1 MRAMMSPF
9 LGGRHAS
16 VCALD
21 HVELRQNGAGGLP
34 EVVQHRSG
42 AIHVNCALIHAPIG
56 LIPNPARK
64 HLLAHRPHADLSEN
78 PARNM
83 AVSPRADALDLRD
96 APLCDDRPQALP
108 APSLWPYSPR
118 NGLRQRPRREKQ

>member
-9 LGGRHAS
+9 LDGRHAS
-16 VCALD
+16 VCAVD

-34 EVVQHRSG
+34 EPVRHRSG

-56 LIPNPARK
+56 LIAMPRESILSHNGPDAG
-64 HLLAHRPHADLSEN
+64 LSEN
-78 PARNM
+78 PAKNTV
-83 AVSPRADALDLRD
+83 VSPRADAVDLRD
-96 APLCDDRPQALP
+96 APLCDHRPQALP

-118 NGLRQRPRREKQ
+118 NGLRQRPSLEK

>member
-1 MRAMMSPF
+1 
-9 LGGRHAS
+9 
-16 VCALD
+16 
-21 HVELRQNGAGGLP
+21 
-34 EVVQHRSG
+34 
-42 AIHVNCALIHAPIG
+42 
-56 LIPNPARK
+56 
-64 HLLAHRPHADLSEN
+64 
-78 PARNM
+78 M